1 MINTAT
7 IKAGQIAT
15 ILLQGELSMNKGGRK
30 GIAINPFLGRVTRNH
45 RFTITIAGEETYT
58 NIQTRKGNEIAGKEP
73 WFRFIKDGLVVH
85 KQTNQLYIAGIP
97 TSNVGKI
104 EYLLDG
110 RPMTEEEL
118 ETLYKYKP
126 ASEPAEFLTI
136 AIENVVNVEG

>member
-7 IKAGQIAT
+7 INAGQIAT

-30 GIAINPFLGRVTRNH
+30 GIAINPYIGRVTRNH

-58 NIQTRKGNEIAGKEP
+58 NIQNRKGNEIAGKEP
-73 WFRFIKDGLVVH
+73 WFRFIKDGIVVH
-85 KQTNQLYIAGIP
+85 KQTNKLYIAGIP

-110 RPMTEEEL
+110 RPMTEAEL
-118 ETLYKYKP
+118 EILYQYKP

>member
-15 ILLQGELSMNKGGRK
+15 ILLQGELSMNKGGSK
-30 GIAINPFLGRVTRNH
+30 GIGINPYIGRVTRNH
-45 RFTITIAGEETYT
+45 RFTITIAGEETYN
-58 NIQTRKGNEIAGKEP
+58 NIQTRKGNVIVGKEP

-110 RPMTEEEL
+110 RPMTEDEL
-118 ETLYKYKP
+118 ITLYIYKP

-136 AIENVVNVEG
+136 SIDNVVNVEA

>member
-30 GIAINPFLGRVTRNH
+30 GIALNPYIGRVTRNH
-45 RFTITIAGEETYT
+45 RFTITIAGEQTYS
-58 NIQTRKGNEIAGKEP
+58 NIQTRKGNDIVGKEP
-73 WFRFIKDGLVVH
+73 WFRFIKDGLVIH
-85 KQTNQLYIAGIP
+85 KQTNQLYSAGIP

-110 RPMTEEEL
+110 RPMTEAEL
-118 ETLYKYKP
+118 DILYTYKP

-136 AIENVVNVEG
+136 AIENVVNIAE

>member
-1 MINTAT
+1 
-7 IKAGQIAT
+7 
-15 ILLQGELSMNKGGRK
+15 MNKGGRK

-136 AIENVVNVEG
+136 AIENVVNIAD

>member
-110 RPMTEEEL
+110 RPMTQEEL

-136 AIENVVNVEG
+136 AIENVVNIAD

>member
-45 RFTITIAGEETYT
+45 RFTITIAGEETYY
-58 NIQTRKGNEIAGKEP
+58 NIQTRKGNDIAGKEP

-136 AIENVVNVEG
+136 AIENVVNIAD

>member
-136 AIENVVNVEG
+136 AIENVVNIAE

>member
-1 MINTAT
+1 MY
-7 IKAGQIAT
+7 KRQ
-15 ILLQGELSMNKGGRK
+15 
-30 GIAINPFLGRVTRNH
+30 
-45 RFTITIAGEETYT
+45 
-58 NIQTRKGNEIAGKEP
+58 
-73 WFRFIKDGLVVH
+73 VH

-136 AIENVVNVEG
+136 AIENVVNIAD

>member
-1 MINTAT
+1 
-7 IKAGQIAT
+7 
-15 ILLQGELSMNKGGRK
+15 MNKGGRK

-110 RPMTEEEL
+110 RPMTQEEL

-136 AIENVVNVEG
+136 AIENVVNIAD

>member
-30 GIAINPFLGRVTRNH
+30 GIGINPYIGRVTRNH

-58 NIQTRKGNEIAGKEP
+58 NIQNRKGNEIAGKEP

-85 KQTNQLYIAGIP
+85 KQTNKLYIAGIP

-110 RPMTEEEL
+110 RPMTEDEL
-118 ETLYKYKP
+118 VTLYIYKP

-136 AIENVVNVEG
+136 GIENVINIAE